1 MKPYFKQILQVIT
14 LLLVSFT
21 TNAAIINLSNNY
33 YRSWNTVIY
42 HEIGS
47 STSTR
52 AILSS
57 NTGSVGPVI
66 ETNSTSYGAAYANSD
81 NLSLYASSSVDG
93 STIDQ
98 LGYDYAIAEATT
110 RFEADL
116 VISDGFGKAI
126 LNIDAIYNQTQV
138 FNPTAYLSGEQRIR
152 IFDETGDLVLAYLRG
167 VNDYVLDDV
176 ILNFGDTY
184 RFTMSSTA
192 YTKVDA
198 GYFASNQRDFSAT
211 ITAVS
216 AVPLPTAFWLFLSGL
231 VVFISFAK
239 RVRTY

>member
-1 MKPYFKQILQVIT
+1 MKTRLTIFTILS
-14 LLLVSFT
+14 LVSHTIF
-21 TNAAIINLSNNY
+21 AATIDFSNQY

-42 HEIGS
+42 HEVGS

-66 ETNSTSYGAAYANSD
+66 ESNSISYGSAYASSD
-81 NLSLYASSSVDG
+81 YLSLYATSSVDG

-116 VISDGFGKAI
+116 VISGGTGKA
-126 LNIDAIYNQTQV
+126 LLDIDAFYNQTQI
-138 FNPTAYLSGEQRIR
+138 FNPTSYLHGEQRIR
-152 IFDETGDLVLAYLRG
+152 IFDSTGDLVLAYLRG
-167 VNDYVLDDV
+167 VNDYVLNDDLL
-176 ILNFGDTY
+176 LNFDDTY
-184 RFTMSSTA
+184 RFSMSSTA
-192 YTKVDA
+192 YTKSGA

-211 ITAVS
+211 ISAAS
-216 AVPLPTAFWLFLSGL
+216 AVPVPASLWLFLSGIIG
-231 VVFISFAK
+231 FIGFTK
-239 RVRTY
+239 RKNT